1 MERKEEICRIVKRY
15 YNDSNKESL
24 EVLESKYLDMF
35 LNTNL
40 SLDEIEK
47 KVKKALES
55 KERPKDNSYM
65 FYIIA
70 LGVFLAIIIAIF
82 ALIKNVVK

>member
-1 MERKEEICRIVKRY
+1 MKRKEEICEIIKRY
-15 YNDSNKESL
+15 YNKSSKESL

-47 KVKKALES
+47 KIKKALGS
-55 KERPKDNSYM
+55 KEKPNDNSYK
-65 FYIIA
+65 FYIIS
-70 LGVFLAIIIAIF
+70 LVVLLAVIIGIF
-82 ALIKNVVK
+82 ALVKSVVK